1 MEYSR
6 AAAATIAPQRSGT
19 PESSPFADGYTPA
32 LRTNPFS
39 SPDPSRPTS
48 TAGSSTAL
56 RSAHF
61 SQRYFHSRRVRKG
74 EVEKPWLQKK
84 DPREKWVTI
93 IPLMGLGVG
102 LLLAGFL
109 VYDGLRSVVNH
120 KYCPVLHDDF
130 SGSSLNDKIWTKEV
144 EVGGFG

>member
-6 AAAATIAPQRSGT
+6 APAATITPQRSGT
-19 PESSPFADGYTPA
+19 PESSPFADSSTGP
-32 LRTNPFS
+32 RTNPFS

-56 RSAHF
+56 RNVHF
-61 SQRYFHSRRVRKG
+61 SQRYFHSRRVQKG
-74 EVEKPWLQKK
+74 EIEKPWLQNK

-109 VYDGLRSVVNH
+109 IYDGLRSVVNH
-120 KYCPVLHDDF
+120 KYCPVMHEDF
-130 SGSSLNDKIWTKEV
+130 SGSTLNDRIWTKEV
-144 EVGGFG
+144 EVGGYG